1 MGLQNTNQVKLVFL
15 LDVFDIL
22 VNLFKFGCEGGPLH
36 LRDVTPYV
44 DLP

>member
-1 MGLQNTNQVKLVFL
+1 MGQQNTNQVELVFL

-22 VNLFKFGCEGGPLH
+22 VNFFKLSCESGPLH